1 MTTHTIRGFV
11 THTTYPWNEKPI
23 ISFAAQAEGEYQN
36 SEYTVSLR
44 EHSFEVT
51 VPDAFDPNPQKIA
64 GMRAKIDKI
73 KVAAFDEITNLQ
85 QEIEKL
91 LSITY
96 VAPAADTVFEEPPA
110 DVIELHTNNWENND
124 VPL

>member
-11 THTTYPWNEKPI
+11 THTTYPWNDKPV
-23 ISFAAQAEGEYQN
+23 ISFSTQADGEYQN
-36 SEYTVSLR
+36 SEYTVAVAP
-44 EHSFEVT
+44 HSFEVT

-73 KVAAFDEITNLQ
+73 KVAAFDEITNLN

-91 LSITY
+91 LAIGFE
-96 VAPAADTVFEEPPA
+96 APADGTVFDTPPEEA
-110 DVIELHTNNWENND
+110 IEFHTAEGR
-124 VPL
+124 V